1 MRVRE
6 LEEGSSRF
14 KHKYRQLEERRRLE
28 VEGFRS
34 ELDLLH
40 RPLPGVEMRVFGKRT
55 PLMELTDLESSQQES
70 GGAASSDGKTAV
82 TRKAL
87 RAVSS
92 RIAQLAQAAP

>member
-1 MRVRE
+1 
-6 LEEGSSRF
+6 
-14 KHKYRQLEERRRLE
+14 
-28 VEGFRS
+28 
-34 ELDLLH
+34 
-40 RPLPGVEMRVFGKRT
+40 MRVFGKRT